1 MILLKQQERSG
12 FEKHRKEEDGK
23 YLHQYND
30 VLRTKNKIAFNIN
43 NLKIRFS
50 KQIVIP
56 LSWHTQVQSEKIH
69 TFYLVHRLYVIVVPK
84 KIIFMN

>member
-56 LSWHTQVQSEKIH
+56 LSWHTQVQSERKYTLFI
-69 TFYLVHRLYVIVVPK
+69 LYTGY
-84 KIIFMN
+84 M